1 MGGNRELAERFIASL
16 EARDWDAWAGLLH
29 PAVVY
34 EIPQSRERIR
44 GRDRY
49 LRFNQEYP
57 GDWHLRPKVT
67 IADERHA
74 VVWFEWLLD
83 SRTDDAMAFF
93 EFADGLITRVTDFWP
108 EPYEP
113 PPGREH
119 LVERWLTG
127 PAQQQPAQRR
137 GRVLRGA
144 EDRRGGGRPAGGR
157 TGTSVPRRARRDAPS
172 GPAIRMP
179 RVSSPSA
186 ASMVPPPP
194 NDHRPRVMSRASG
207 RPAASRTSRSAACR
221 RLSASDRSAGPVDAE
236 DRPADLGAP

>member
-67 IADERHA
+67 IADEHHG

-83 SRTDDAMAFF
+83 GRTDDAMAFF

-119 LVERWLTG
+119 LVERWLPGARNYARRLAGRFWQPLHLDPAG
-127 PAQQQPAQRR
+127 PAALAHQLQQP
-137 GRVLRGA
+137 L
-144 EDRRGGGRPAGGR
+144 
-157 TGTSVPRRARRDAPS
+157 
-172 GPAIRMP
+172 
-179 RVSSPSA
+179 
-186 ASMVPPPP
+186 
-194 NDHRPRVMSRASG
+194 RPRVGLHGQRIQQVERHVVPS
-207 RPAASRTSRSAACR
+207 P
-221 RLSASDRSAGPVDAE
+221 
-236 DRPADLGAP
+236 

>member
-1 MGGNRELAERFIASL
+1 MGGNRELADRFIATL

-29 PAVVY
+29 PGVVY

-67 IADERHA
+67 IADERHW

-83 SRTDDAMAFF
+83 GHPDDAMAFF

-119 LVERWLTG
+119 LVERWLLTV
-127 PAQQQPAQRR
+127 PLK
-137 GRVLRGA
+137 LR
-144 EDRRGGGRPAGGR
+144 
-157 TGTSVPRRARRDAPS
+157 
-172 GPAIRMP
+172 
-179 RVSSPSA
+179 
-186 ASMVPPPP
+186 
-194 NDHRPRVMSRASG
+194 
-207 RPAASRTSRSAACR
+207 
-221 RLSASDRSAGPVDAE
+221 
-236 DRPADLGAP
+236 LGAAD